1 MEGKSVGFKILC
13 WSEVIISLRVL
24 LFSIPV
30 MINKNSA
37 GSISLSNLDDRYMAI
52 LSLTAVLYFIAGVMA
67 IAGNKLWKS
76 AHILGVVFV
85 TLATLA
91 TVKVAGQPLAS
102 ITAYYVLPL
111 LFAVIVTV
119 LTGILGRIKKVV

>member
-24 LFSIPV
+24 LFSMPV

-37 GSISLSNLDDRYMAI
+37 GSFSLSNLDDRYMAI
-52 LSLTAVLYFIAGVMA
+52 LTLTAILYFIAGVLA
-67 IAGNKLWKS
+67 IAGNKLWRA
-76 AHILGVVFV
+76 AHVLAVVFV
-85 TLATLA
+85 ALAILA
-91 TVKVAGQPLAS
+91 TVKVAGQPLTP
-102 ITAYYVLPL
+102 INAYYVLPL

-119 LTGILGRIKKVV
+119 FTGILGRKKKAA